1 MGWKSFMYIREDT
14 MKKFKNGLSRFIIGL
29 AKKVLL
35 LNSLG
40 MLGDSVFNIQIHEL
54 TILSEWLI

>member
-1 MGWKSFMYIREDT
+1 MYIREDT

-40 MLGDSVFNIQIHEL
+40 MLADSVFKIQIYEL

>member
-1 MGWKSFMYIREDT
+1 MYIREHT
-14 MKKFKNGLSRFIIGL
+14 MKKFRNGLSRFIIGL

-40 MLGDSVFNIQIHEL
+40 MLADSVFNIQIYEL
-54 TILSEWLI
+54 TIL